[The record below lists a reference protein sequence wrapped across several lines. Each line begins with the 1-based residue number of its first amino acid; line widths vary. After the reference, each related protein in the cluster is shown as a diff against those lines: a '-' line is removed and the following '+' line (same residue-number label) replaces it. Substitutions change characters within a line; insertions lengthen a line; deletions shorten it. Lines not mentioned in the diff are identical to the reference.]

1 MPHTLDSAIKGQIK
15 NLFHEF
21 MTEYLLPKIDQ
32 PQIQLIETSRTEASK
47 NWEAIKALRTKGESI
62 TDDVLKNCYLT
73 PTPKDT
79 EKKASGSQLP
89 QRSMETY
96 KVGLKKV
103 LSAPKLR
110 IGTVLLLQSMN

>member
-47 NWEAIKALRTKGESI
+47 IGKLSKLYVQKEKAL
-62 TDDVLKNCYLT
+62 
-73 PTPKDT
+73 
-79 EKKASGSQLP
+79 Q
-89 QRSMETY
+89 M
-96 KVGLKKV
+96 
-103 LSAPKLR
+103 
-110 IGTVLLLQSMN
+110 MF